1 MKKIA
6 ALILNRNLPRITDQ
20 LYEVIKKNNK
30 NLVDIF
36 VIDAGSQPK
45 KRSKYTT
52 WKANSKSI
60 QKKGLRYGR
69 GMNYGLLQLWKE
81 KKFDN
86 YDAFLLLTN
95 DTEFP
100 NPKFVGKLTNILK
113 KHKKMGILSPCS
125 KSWGEKVFL
134 KKEKTKYFWFIHN
147 TCYLLRKEFVKDIIN
162 SKNPN
167 YLNFLFDGSNF
178 RGYGVESELI
188 AKAYLNGWS
197 AAITSEVWAE
207 ENESYLKNFSREIR
221 TENFSKNLNL
231 YIKEGLEWMKN
242 KYGFNNKWQMQFYV
256 KMYYDKFFEYN
267 PELDKYRL

>member
-1 MKKIA
+1 
-6 ALILNRNLPRITDQ
+6 
-20 LYEVIKKNNK
+20 
-30 NLVDIF
+30 
-36 VIDAGSQPK
+36 
-45 KRSKYTT
+45 
-52 WKANSKSI
+52 
-60 QKKGLRYGR
+60 
-69 GMNYGLLQLWKE
+69 
-81 KKFDN
+81 
-86 YDAFLLLTN
+86 
-95 DTEFP
+95 
-100 NPKFVGKLTNILK
+100 
-113 KHKKMGILSPCS
+113 MGILSPCS
-125 KSWGEKVFL
+125 KNWGEKIFL

-267 PELDKYRL
+267 PELDKYKV